1 MQNYLAIS
9 INLRTFVS
17 MTTQQFNEKYKPFLE
32 EGHYGLDLAKPE
44 AITYLDERFQEFT
57 QRPDFKYA
65 QIKSK
70 FNWFCF
76 YADGITTEERTEVE
90 NKLKEIYSQP

>member
-1 MQNYLAIS
+1 
-9 INLRTFVS
+9 
-17 MTTQQFNEKYKPFLE
+17 MTTQQFNEKYKAFLE
-32 EGHYGLDLAKPE
+32 EGHYGLALAKPE

-65 QIKSK
+65 QIKAK

-76 YADGITTEERTEVE
+76 YADGITMDERTEVE

>member
-1 MQNYLAIS
+1 LAIS

>member
-1 MQNYLAIS
+1 MAIS

>member
-1 MQNYLAIS
+1 MN
-9 INLRTFVS
+9 
-17 MTTQQFNEKYKPFLE
+17 TQEFNEKYKAFLE
-32 EGHYGLDLAKPE
+32 EGHYGLDLDKPE
-44 AITYLDERFQEFT
+44 AIAYLDERFQEFT
-57 QRPDFKYA
+57 QRPNFKYS

-76 YADGITTEERTEVE
+76 YADGTTLEERIEVE